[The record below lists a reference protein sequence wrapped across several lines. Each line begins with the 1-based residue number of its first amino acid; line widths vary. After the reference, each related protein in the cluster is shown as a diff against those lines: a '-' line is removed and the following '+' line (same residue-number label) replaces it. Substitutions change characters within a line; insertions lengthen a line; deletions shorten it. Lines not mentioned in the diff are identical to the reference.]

1 MSRIFALE
9 SKLNKDYLNW
19 EMISVDIETSL

>member
-1 MSRIFALE
+1 MSRIFALD

-19 EMISVDIETSL
+19 EMFSVDIETSL

>member
-1 MSRIFALE
+1 MSRMFAFE

-19 EMISVDIETSL
+19 EMFSVDIETSL